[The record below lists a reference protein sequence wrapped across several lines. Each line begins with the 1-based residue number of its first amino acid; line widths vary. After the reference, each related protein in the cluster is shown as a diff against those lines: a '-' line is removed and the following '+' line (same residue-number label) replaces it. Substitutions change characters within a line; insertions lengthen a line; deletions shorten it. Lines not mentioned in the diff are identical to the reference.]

1 MLKLR
6 ENGLT
11 IDYMYETNSVLR
23 KTAETEISDLTFW
36 LRFGSVRVFIN
47 RNRTEIRFPHIPNV
61 INVAVAVLCSRIVR
75 RQQQALVRSREDRR
89 GVGEVG
95 CRRSAAGRVRDTRLT
110 LVNKPYWLMIPIHSI
125 HVLQLQQEDSMPR
138 DLQLD
143 HQLMMMMVMMM
154 SGR

>member
-47 RNRTEIRFPHIPNV
+47 RNRTEIRFPHIPSNY
-61 INVAVAVLCSRIVR
+61 
-75 RQQQALVRSREDRR
+75 
-89 GVGEVG
+89 
-95 CRRSAAGRVRDTRLT
+95 SAENQGGWVWGGANNGHCKR
-110 LVNKPYWLMIPIHSI
+110 
-125 HVLQLQQEDSMPR
+125 
-138 DLQLD
+138 
-143 HQLMMMMVMMM
+143 
-154 SGR
+154 